1 MGQGGGAGSG
11 SNPLRRFPFRA
22 PARCGSSRA
31 QQQQKGRATVA
42 RRFRGEGH
50 LKVDNKGRV
59 SIPASFRRVVEKGD
73 PDWSA
78 GQRPNLI
85 IVYGLESQR
94 QLDCYTIEAMDEVE
108 ARIARMQPGSIER
121 KMAERVFNG
130 RAMDAQIDEDGRI
143 VLPKFLRDKVGLDAE
158 AFFIASGD
166 HFQIWNPQTYDAT
179 EADRAEAWMAGQAED
194 FDIRTLLPSLP
205 EGG

>member
-1 MGQGGGAGSG
+1 M
-11 SNPLRRFPFRA
+11 
-22 PARCGSSRA
+22 
-31 QQQQKGRATVA
+31 A

-50 LKVDNKGRV
+50 LKVDSKGRV

-85 IVYGLESQR
+85 IVYGLDKQP
-94 QLDCYTIEAMDEVE
+94 QLDCYTIEAMDEIE
-108 ARIARMQPGSIER
+108 ARIARMQPGTIER
-121 KMAERVFNG
+121 KMMERIFHG
-130 RAMDAQIDEDGRI
+130 RAMDTQIDEDGRI
-143 VLPKFLRDKVGLDAE
+143 VLPKVLRDKIGLEGE

-166 HFQIWNPQTYDAT
+166 YFQIWKPDTYTAI
-179 EADRAEAWMAGQAED
+179 EAARAEAWMDEQDED
-194 FDIRTLLPSLP
+194 FDIRTLLPSLA

>member
-1 MGQGGGAGSG
+1 M
-11 SNPLRRFPFRA
+11 
-22 PARCGSSRA
+22 
-31 QQQQKGRATVA
+31 A

-50 LKVDNKGRV
+50 LKVDSKGRV

-85 IVYGLESQR
+85 IVYGLDKQP
-94 QLDCYTIEAMDEVE
+94 QLDCYTIEAMDEIE

-121 KMAERVFNG
+121 KMAERVFHG
-130 RAMDAQIDEDGRI
+130 RAMDTQIDEDGRI
-143 VLPKFLRDKVGLDAE
+143 VLPKFLRDKIGLDAE

-166 HFQIWNPQTYDAT
+166 YFQIWKPETYAES
-179 EADRAEAWMAGQAED
+179 EAARAEAWMEQQDED
-194 FDIRTLLPSLP
+194 FDIRTLLPSLSG
-205 EGG
+205 EG